1 MNIKGK
7 DLVGAGVVGALDYYI
22 FRKQLKFSRTTSLI
36 TAVAATGLTVVI
48 MNNVRKRDPSF
59 QEQLLTPQ
67 AAHVGTAAGMLAG
80 LSLFWNRPLRGGG
93 GLPAP

>member
-7 DLVGAGVVGALDYYI
+7 DAVGAVVVGAIDYYI
-22 FRKQLKFSRTTSLI
+22 VRKLKFSRTTSLI

-80 LSLFWNRPLRGGG
+80 LSLFWNGPLGGPK
-93 GLPAP
+93 LKTD